1 MVAFAALL
9 SLDSIEGLSFEAD
22 LLADG
27 VAASLSGAVILGEGD
42 GLGLCLGPAKRNEL
56 PDVVLVKYSGL
67 RDDRP
72 GLVSSSSCPEE
83 VAVLSGVL
91 CTSYRPVH
99 VVPVGYFVFPIC
111 TTYRVFL
118 VGGI

>member
-42 GLGLCLGPAKRNEL
+42 GLGPSLGPAKRNEL
-56 PDVVLVKYSGL
+56 PDVVLLK
-67 RDDRP
+67 
-72 GLVSSSSCPEE
+72 
-83 VAVLSGVL
+83 
-91 CTSYRPVH
+91 
-99 VVPVGYFVFPIC
+99 
-111 TTYRVFL
+111 
-118 VGGI
+118 